1 MLLVALTL
9 FGYMLTGKRLIR
21 GSDGVTWADEE
32 MIRVDKI
39 FNVVKSKFNGINLRN
54 SLLKIKDGT
63 NIVNLGEG
71 KSKGT
76 HLIHLFANSYNVTY
90 FDSFWAEYIQKK
102 LKNSKAT
109 KKSLQIF
116 MVYK

>member
-1 MLLVALTL
+1 MKKWLELD
-9 FGYMLTGKRLIR
+9 R
-21 GSDGVTWADEE
+21 
-32 MIRVDKI
+32 I

-63 NIVNLGEG
+63 NIVNLGEC

-76 HLIHLFANSYNVTY
+76 HLIHLYANSYNVTY

-109 KKSLQIF
+109 KKLLQIF

>member
-1 MLLVALTL
+1 MKKWLDLD
-9 FGYMLTGKRLIR
+9 R
-21 GSDGVTWADEE
+21 
-32 MIRVDKI
+32 I
-39 FNVVKSKFNGINLRN
+39 FNAVKSKFNGINLRN

-63 NIVNLGEG
+63 NIVNLGEC

-76 HLIHLFANSYNVTY
+76 QSIPLYANSDNVTY
-90 FDSFWAEYIQKK
+90 FDSFWAEYFQKK

-109 KKSLQIF
+109 KKLLQIF